1 MDLDG
6 IDGAGDHLEPAAEVQ
21 LVVGQQFPERAID
34 DLPDSGQ
41 RGIGQGVCLVD
52 IGETAVLHT
61 ENTTQHHR
69 QSTPNPRPFQASPG
83 HE

>member
-1 MDLDG
+1 MHLG
-6 IDGAGDHLEPAAEVQ
+6 GVDGAGDHLEPAAEVQ
-21 LVVGQQFPERAID
+21 LVLGQQFPERAID

-41 RGIGQGVCLVD
+41 HRVGQGVCLVD

-61 ENTTQHHR
+61 ENPTQSHR
-69 QSTPNPRPFQASPG
+69 QSTPNRGSFRVLTD